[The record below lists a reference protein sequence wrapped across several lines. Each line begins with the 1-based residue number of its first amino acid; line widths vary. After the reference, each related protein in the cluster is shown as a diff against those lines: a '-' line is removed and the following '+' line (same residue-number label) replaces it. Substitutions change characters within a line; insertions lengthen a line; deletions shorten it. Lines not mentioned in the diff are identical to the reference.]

1 MNNEVLGGT
10 VMLILFSCLISGFA
24 TNKGAKQLALSDTS
38 LEDNRGSY
46 HGKCLITYSQED
58 NVDVMTQ
65 LAILIR
71 NPFIPDSLMGL
82 CVAYDNGQQT
92 TDNSHMKG
100 RRLLEQAQMIAAAAD
115 VPMATLNR
123 MSTNI
128 AGGILHTMNEYD
140 CGEVIVCL
148 TDRTTGMAKSSLGS
162 VIDNVVNGTHREVMA
177 VRSIVPPGTIRRV
190 VIAVPQK
197 AEYEVGFYKWLEHIC
212 RIGEELDCHLEYH
225 AQADTLP

>member
-1 MNNEVLGGT
+1 
-10 VMLILFSCLISGFA
+10 
-24 TNKGAKQLALSDTS
+24 
-38 LEDNRGSY
+38 
-46 HGKCLITYSQED
+46 
-58 NVDVMTQ
+58 MTQ

-197 AEYEVGFYKWLEHIC
+197 AEYEVGFYKSLQLFRDEPMDAIPQFEA
-212 RIGEELDCHLEYH
+212 RYGPELH
-225 AQADTLP
+225 ACCGDGTT